1 MYDVCTYILYYRYIN
16 AKEEEGDR
24 LLYIAEVN
32 INRVKTSRAYTFIY
46 IYKAGGNNMSAS
58 HRRNRTPK
66 GNRPKSHN
74 EIRKRRGNHKN
85 LKYYNEQRNRIA
97 LQNRPRSSSS
107 VHEHRNLRRPGTA
120 PMRITQ
126 TQTFYAY
133 ENVGDEKNDDS
144 GFIESDE
151 DEDASFYNYDISP
164 SVISNRNGSTY
175 VLRTIFY

>member
-1 MYDVCTYILYYRYIN
+1 
-16 AKEEEGDR
+16 
-24 LLYIAEVN
+24 
-32 INRVKTSRAYTFIY
+32 
-46 IYKAGGNNMSAS
+46 MSAS

-74 EIRKRRGNHKN
+74 EIRKRRG
-85 LKYYNEQRNRIA
+85 
-97 LQNRPRSSSS
+97 
-107 VHEHRNLRRPGTA
+107 NLRRPGTA

-164 SVISNRNGSTY
+164 SVISNRNGSTSDQQDQQLVVENNY
-175 VLRTIFY
+175 MTNLPTRIMKMKKNVHRLKRYHTPSRTSGRNYSARA